1 MNSKICETYR
11 ERFATH
17 KATLIQ
23 DTDRYLAIDWRR
35 SDGSGDYY
43 VNYILDKKRGSLI
56 ISGDLGDCIA
66 TWYNKLDVANAKS
79 YINNVG
85 YFIGK
90 IQCASDKYTY
100 DEEDVIA
107 DIREHFEDFDI
118 DETDVYSI
126 EFGID
131 NMDDFWQT
139 VEEEVS
145 ESTCRSGVFAPTDNL
160 VKIIGQIDDDYFEWL
175 YSCGE
180 RIHPRVYL
188 WAVGFQMACDQ
199 LGL

>member
-1 MNSKICETYR
+1 MNSEIYKTCQ

-23 DTDRYLAIDWRR
+23 NTDRYLAIDWRKNN
-35 SDGSGDYY
+35 GSGDYY

-66 TWYNKLDVANAKS
+66 TWYNKLDAEKVKS
-79 YINNVG
+79 FVNDVP
-85 YFIGK
+85 YFMGK
-90 IQCASDKYTY
+90 FQCASDDYTY
-100 DEEDVIA
+100 DGGDVIA
-107 DIREHFEDFDI
+107 DIREYFENFNI
-118 DETDVYSI
+118 DTTDVSSI
-126 EFGID
+126 EFGIYD
-131 NMDDFWQT
+131 MDDFWQA

-145 ESTCRSGVFAPTDNL
+145 ESTCRSGVFAPTNRL
-160 VKIIGQIDDDYFEWL
+160 IKIIEHVDCDCYEWL
-175 YSCGE
+175 YNCGQ
-180 RIHPRVYL
+180 RIHQRVYL